1 MAKATFGGA
10 RYELVTE
17 RELIDITIGGWKLD
31 GPPADVFRR
40 YAPGPW
46 KNTLTDMATGRSV
59 EVTDEQARW
68 LLGADGKV
76 DAARA
81 ATLV

>member
-17 RELIDITIGGWKLD
+17 RELIDITDITTGG
-31 GPPADVFRR
+31 FRR

-81 ATLV
+81 ATLL